1 MNAINQKTYEDS
13 HEYQTLTNKLDFY
26 SDDNFDEVNEN
37 YLTDEEIMMNV
48 GSTFVTPL
56 DY

>member
-13 HEYQTLTNKLDFY
+13 HEYQTLTKKLDFY

>member
-13 HEYQTLTNKLDFY
+13 HEYQTLTNKFDFY